1 MALFLLV
8 RGEGDR
14 RFKRVLLVLLVVYL
28 DHIGGRDALYGV
40 LAWLD
45 YFLDIDMAIVKLNLF
60 IVDNWLSWL
69 SWCRIAL
76 MLLQL
81 LHKRMTSMRRCIVL
95 NLI

>member
-28 DHIGGRDALYGV
+28 DHIGGRDALHGV

-60 IVDNWLSWL
+60 IVDNWLSW
-69 SWCRIAL
+69 CRIAL

-95 NLI
+95 SLI